1 MRPLYAACAAFAL
14 VYFALDLNRLYALR
28 YGADLGTY
36 AQMLVNLR
44 HGSSWNG
51 AEWLPHF
58 QVHDSWALALLT
70 PLLAV
75 APRAET
81 LLAVQAVAVAAAA
94 IPLAVFGRRI
104 GLGTFAATAL
114 GCAYLLSPAAQ
125 GLVYDNFSENVFV
138 PLLVFF
144 TAVAVQRRSLLG
156 TLVAIQFLMGIK
168 EDEILF
174 VAWFAAA
181 GAIFWDRRLGIAA
194 FALAALNGAA
204 YWGIEALYRV
214 APHDP
219 GYALQVHD
227 LSGKLGMCALLLAPF
242 AFAPLRA
249 GRWLLLGLPLLA
261 EIFFAR
267 PWAYEISRVGS
278 HWTAPLLAATALA
291 AAFGMRRSPAFA
303 RAAIPC
309 AALVTLFFND
319 TVLHAGRWP
328 YVVDWRAYARASVLR
343 DSGRA
348 ALLPRRDEGIWAVAA
363 INPNVRLERRPDPHF
378 VACPG
383 FNTNAGAFFAS
394 LRGYMPPVLCGGV
407 PVTR

>member
-1 MRPLYAACAAFAL
+1 VRALYAACGAFAL
-14 VYFALDLNRLYALR
+14 AYFALDLNRLYALR

-36 AQMLVNLR
+36 VQMLVNLR

-58 QVHDSWALALLT
+58 QVHDSWALALLV
-70 PLLAV
+70 PLVAV
-75 APRAET
+75 VPRSET
-81 LLAVQAVAVAAAA
+81 LLAVQSVAVAAAA
-94 IPLAVFGRRI
+94 IPLAIFGRRI

-138 PLLVFF
+138 PLLVFSGAL
-144 TAVAVQRRSLLG
+144 AVARRSLLG
-156 TLVAIQFLMGIK
+156 TLLAAQLLMGIK

-174 VAWFAAA
+174 VAWFALV
-181 GAIFWDRRLGIAA
+181 GAIFWDRRIGLAA
-194 FALAALNGAA
+194 FALAVVNGAA
-204 YWGIEALYRV
+204 FWGIEALRGI

-219 GYALQVHD
+219 GYSLQVHD
-227 LSGKLGMCALLLAPF
+227 LSGKLAMCALLLAPF

-249 GRWLLLGLPLLA
+249 GRWLWLGLPLLA

-291 AAFGMRRSPAFA
+291 AAFGALRSPAFA
-303 RAAIPC
+303 RAMIPC

-328 YVVDWRAYARASVLR
+328 YIVDWHAYDRATALR

-348 ALLPRRDEGIWAVAA
+348 ALLPRRDEGVWAVAA

-383 FNTNAGAFFAS
+383 YNTNAGAFFAS
-394 LRGYMPPVLCGGV
+394 LRGKMPPALCGGV
-407 PVTR
+407 PVSR